1 MTMLGERY
9 FHCQGAFRSTEFYE
23 ISSRSLFSPTVSIY
37 NNVNEVAIALS
48 RTVFFRDLF
57 HVLFSLCLK
66 RYPIFVALFA
76 KVPFMLLLL
85 I

>member
-1 MTMLGERY
+1 MLGERY
-9 FHCQGAFRSTEFYE
+9 FHCQGSFRSTEFYE

-57 HVLFSLCLK
+57 HVLSSWSQALSYFRSTFSHRFLSCCF
-66 RYPIFVALFA
+66 Y
-76 KVPFMLLLL
+76 
-85 I
+85 